1 MVFLISEGA
10 LRTGSMNT
18 VMRQRTTCLLGRARK
33 QETSRSVQPT
43 HAEMGIDER
52 RVLNKIA

>member
-10 LRTGSMNT
+10 LRTGSMTT
-18 VMRQRTTCLLGRARK
+18 VMRQRTTCLLVMARK
-33 QETSRSVQPT
+33 QEASRSVQPT
-43 HAEMGIDER
+43 HSEMGIDER